1 MDIQVI
7 LVFILALLTL
17 NLMVVGFY
25 VILVLKDFR
34 ETLKK
39 SNEVLDDVHTVTDR
53 VANPITSLA
62 GMVSGIVEGVKAVK
76 SITSLRGLK
85 NEKEEEYV

>member
-76 SITSLRGLK
+76 SITSLRGL